1 MNVSSPSRLLRKVL
15 NLLENE
21 LEIAD
26 NVIKHILRIVLE
38 DFGLGLWQRQSEIC
52 QLIPSGP

>member
-1 MNVSSPSRLLRKVL
+1 MLAHHLRDSVRKVL

-26 NVIKHILRIVLE
+26 NIIKHILRIVLE
-38 DFGLGLWQRQSEIC
+38 DFGLGLWQR
-52 QLIPSGP
+52 